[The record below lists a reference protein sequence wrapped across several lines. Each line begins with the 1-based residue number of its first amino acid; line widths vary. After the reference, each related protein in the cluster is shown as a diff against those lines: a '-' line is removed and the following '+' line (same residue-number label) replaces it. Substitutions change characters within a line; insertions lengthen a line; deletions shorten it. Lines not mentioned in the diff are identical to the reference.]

1 MMPKENKLNIIR
13 KILFLLGSN
22 KKKLPF
28 LFFLFAMSSVIDL
41 LGIGLVA
48 PFIAILTNPE
58 RWLGKYIWLKKM
70 LESFTQNEIV
80 IGLGLSLVGVFFI
93 KCIAYFFVQK
103 QMLKFVY
110 DCRTDLVSRLLDVYQ
125 RMPYH
130 LHLSRNSAHLIVN
143 INTHTSTFADS
154 IILQVLR
161 GCVEAFVLVSLFI
174 LLAWMNI
181 QAIIIIIVYFVTI
194 IFIWN
199 KLFKKRLFEY
209 GRIRST
215 AEAAI
220 ITGVNHAI
228 GALKE
233 IRLLG
238 RESYFH
244 SEVVKNANELAVAG
258 TKSRI
263 LQGIQRYIFEV
274 SLVMFI
280 VGTVF
285 MAMATKGGDPASAFV
300 FLGVF
305 GVASIRIL
313 PSITQIGFSFTIVR
327 NNLYAVDELYDDS
340 CKIYEYHEI
349 QASSSSFNKT
359 SKKNKPFEVL
369 ECRNLSYKYPGTENF
384 VLKDI
389 NIKIRRGESIG
400 VIGKTG
406 CGKTT
411 LIDLLLGLLQ
421 PTTGGIYID
430 GVEISDKEN
439 NKLMQLW
446 QSNLIYIPQN
456 IFLVDDTIRRNI
468 AFAVP
473 EAEIDEERLAAS
485 LKESELLELIDRLP
499 QGLNTIVGERGIR
512 LSGGERQ
519 RICIARA
526 FYFGREVIV
535 MDEATSAL
543 DHETETEILKVIDSL
558 HGKRTLI
565 VIAHRLSTTKNCDR
579 LLRLHQGRI
588 ITEGKYE
595 DVVDNGTQA
604 DLP

>member
-1 MMPKENKLNIIR
+1 MPKENRLNILR
-13 KILFLLGSN
+13 RILYLLGPN
-22 KKKLPF
+22 KKRLPF
-28 LFFLFAMSSVIDL
+28 LFFLFAMSSVVDL

-58 RWLGKYIWLKKM
+58 RWLNKYIWLKKM
-70 LESFTQNEIV
+70 FESFTQNELV
-80 IGLGLSLVGVFFI
+80 IGLGLSLVGVFLI
-93 KCIAYFFVQK
+93 KCIAYFFIQK
-103 QMLKFVY
+103 QMLRFVY
-110 DCRTDLVSRLLDVYQ
+110 DCRTELASKLLDVYQ

-143 INTHTSTFADS
+143 INTHTSTFADA

-181 QAIIIIIVYFVTI
+181 GAVTI
-194 IFIWN
+194 ITFYFLTILFIWD
-199 KLFKKRLFEY
+199 KVYKKRLFEY
-209 GRIRST
+209 GRIKST

-220 ITGVNHAI
+220 ISGVNHAI

-244 SEVVKNANELAVAG
+244 SEVVKNANKIAVAG

-274 SLVMFI
+274 SLVMF
-280 VGTVF
+280 VVATVF
-285 MAMATKGGDPASAFV
+285 VAMATKGGDPASAFV

-313 PSITQIGFSFTIVR
+313 PSITQIAFSFHTVR

-340 CKIYEYHEI
+340 CKADEYPII
-349 QASSSSFNKT
+349 QVGSSSINET
-359 SKKNKPFEVL
+359 LKKNRPFEVL
-369 ECRNLSYKYPGTENF
+369 ECRNLNYKYPGTESF

-406 CGKTT
+406 SGKTT

-421 PTTGGIYID
+421 PTTGGIYLD
-430 GVEISDKEN
+430 GVEISN
-439 NKLMQLW
+439 NESRKLMQLW

-456 IFLVDDTIRRNI
+456 LFLVDDTIGRNI

-473 EAEIDEERLAAS
+473 EAEIDEKRLVDS
-485 LKESELLELIDRLP
+485 LKESELLELIERLP

-543 DHETETEILKVIDSL
+543 DHETETEILKVINAL

-565 VIAHRLSTTKNCDR
+565 LIAHRLSTTKNCDR
-579 LLRLHQGRI
+579 LFRLHQGCIVADGTYDEVVGNPAI
-588 ITEGKYE
+588 I
-595 DVVDNGTQA
+595 NS
-604 DLP
+604 